1 MEKKNLYALVAFV
14 ALAVS
19 AVYSLRSP
27 DKGERVGERP
37 RAIAEIKAGSIATV
51 EVAQPGDKDKVTLTK
66 KGDKWQVTAPY
77 DKPADQTAAKSA
89 AEALEKVR
97 WGDLVTQQKTRH
109 AEFEVTDDKA
119 VHVVAKDSGGAV
131 LADVFIG
138 KASGSATM
146 VRVAGKDDVW
156 QAIDLYSSTYK
167 RESKTWREHSIYDLK
182 ADDSEKITIQGA
194 GTKVTLVREPVPAGA
209 DGKPGS
215 QNIYEAKWKIT
226 EGDATLTPSLAVE
239 NSLLNRMVQS
249 VSTLRASDF
258 HDAAKPEEVGLAA
271 GAAGQIVVS
280 VGYKEGKS
288 AGVRIG
294 AVKGE
299 DTFVQTVDSAQI
311 FTVKKYAIESIA
323 HIPQDVREKS
333 LLSMKADQIDAV
345 TIQQGTDVVS
355 LKLVDKTWKADKLP
369 DADEAK
375 IKQIVEGFDGLAG
388 TGFVAPDAPELK
400 SLVPGKATITV
411 KPKTGAPIVLK
422 VGDARGEDLAVQK
435 AGSDAM
441 WVRKMQLDRL
451 LKKPADLAKDKN
463 PPPAAPPPGP
473 GGMPFPG
480 GLPN

>member
-1 MEKKNLYALVAFV
+1 MERKNLYALVAFV
-14 ALAVS
+14 VLAVG
-19 AVYSLRSP
+19 AVYSLRAP
-27 DKGERVGERP
+27 EKGERVGERP
-37 RAIAEIKAGSIATV
+37 RAIPEIKAGSIATI

-77 DKPADQTAAKSA
+77 DKPADQTVAKSA

-97 WGDLVTQQKTRH
+97 WGDLVTQQSSRH
-109 AEFEVTDDKA
+109 AEFEVTPDKA

-131 LADVFIG
+131 LADVLIG

-156 QAIDLYSSTYK
+156 QALDLYSSTYK
-167 RESKTWREHSIYDLK
+167 REGKTWREHSVYDLK
-182 ADDSEKITIQGA
+182 ADDAEKITIQGA
-194 GTKVTLVREPVPAGA
+194 GTKVTLTREPVAAGA

-215 QNIYEAKWKIT
+215 QNIYEAKWKIS
-226 EGDATLTPSLAVE
+226 EGDAVLTPSLTVDNA
-239 NSLLNRMVQS
+239 LLNRMVQS
-249 VSTLRASDF
+249 LATLRASDF
-258 HDAAKPEEVGLAA
+258 HDGAKPEEFGLAA
-271 GAAGQIVVS
+271 GAPGQIS
-280 VGYKEGKS
+280 VTAFFKEGKS

-294 AVKGE
+294 VMKGE
-299 DTFVQTVDSAQI
+299 DTYVQTIDNPQV

-323 HIPQDVREKS
+323 HIPQDVRDKTMLS
-333 LLSMKADQIDAV
+333 LKADQIDAV
-345 TIQQGTDVVS
+345 QIQQGTDVVS

-388 TGFVAPDAPELK
+388 TGFIAPDASELK
-400 SLVPGKATITV
+400 SLQPGKATITV
-411 KPKTGAPIVLK
+411 KPKTGAAVVVK

-435 AGSDAM
+435 VGGDAM
-441 WVRKMQLDRL
+441 WVRKMQIERL

-463 PPPAAPPPGP
+463 PPPTAPPPGG